1 MLQLFP
7 VYDFH
12 SRMIYWHFHL
22 RLYKCFNAKRRKWFL
37 VCRIF
42 FPLSLSLSISF
53 LLQLHFCCC
62 IFLFSAT
69 AKILKDCR
77 GSKSKCK
84 TENKTSSSNNS
95 SKEAQMFSGGR
106 SRTQVKACI
115 SCDPLCC
122 RSSSRRRRVEPPP
135 AAATRWVRHIKGNG
149 AKIWHAVSSCLECR
163 SEHWPQMQ
171 LQLQLP
177 SPSLYL
183 ALLLSRR
190 FNCFLVFSSFFSA
203 ANQDTCAKSFRHSE
217 KIECVCCVY
226 VCATLVSL
234 CCGLCGVCALF
245 RQFFATYPALRCMW
259 LAAANIDL

>member
-1 MLQLFP
+1 MFQRKTPEVISCLSNF
-7 VYDFH
+7 
-12 SRMIYWHFHL
+12 L
-22 RLYKCFNAKRRKWFL
+22 RS
-37 VCRIF
+37 
-42 FPLSLSLSISF
+42 LSLSLSISF

-84 TENKTSSSNNS
+84 TENKTSSSNSS

-122 RSSSRRRRVEPPP
+122 SSSSRRRRVVPPP

-177 SPSLYL
+177 SPSPSPSLYL

-190 FNCFLVFSSFFSA
+190 FNCFLVFSFFFGC
-203 ANQDTCAKSFRHSE
+203 QPRYLCE
-217 KIECVCCVY
+217 K
-226 VCATLVSL
+226 
-234 CCGLCGVCALF
+234 F
-245 RQFFATYPALRCMW
+245 PA
-259 LAAANIDL
+259 

>member
-1 MLQLFP
+1 MQNGKQ
-7 VYDFH
+7 DQQH
-12 SRMIYWHFHL
+12 
-22 RLYKCFNAKRRKWFL
+22 N
-37 VCRIF
+37 
-42 FPLSLSLSISF
+42 
-53 LLQLHFCCC
+53 
-62 IFLFSAT
+62 
-69 AKILKDCR
+69 
-77 GSKSKCK
+77 
-84 TENKTSSSNNS
+84 NNS

-122 RSSSRRRRVEPPP
+122 RSSSGRRRVVPPA

-177 SPSLYL
+177 SPSPSPSLYL

-203 ANQDTCAKSFRHSE
+203 ASQDTCAKSFRHSE
-217 KIECVCCVY
+217 KIECVCRASLASLHSFAMLRIMRRMRVISAVLCY
-226 VCATLVSL
+226 LPCAEVHVVSCGEYRSVSL
-234 CCGLCGVCALF
+234 LITSICSSVSCTASRCCASQG
-245 RQFFATYPALRCMW
+245 T
-259 LAAANIDL
+259 